1 MKKKNPAAVKLGK
14 IKTAKKAAAARENG
28 RKGGRPKKTDCESK
42 APDRMCERCNC
53 WKATRANCS

>member
-1 MKKKNPAAVKLGK
+1 MKNSAAVKLGK

-28 RKGGRPKKTDCESK
+28 RKGGRPKKTDRESK
-42 APDRMCERCNC
+42 STDRMCATCNC